1 MGELWQLYQRL
12 TSGNAT
18 HAEKERLLE
27 LMAMAENEVEA
38 KAILADYYQRVQS
51 RDNLS
56 AIPPDRLNMIADSI
70 FLADH
75 LQPIGIAQK
84 TLAVDTPSA
93 EPLSKHP
100 DPPVRRIHFMRTA
113 WVRYAA
119 AMILIAGLG
128 AYFWNSQQTSPQ
140 SQAGI
145 DSRDPVQNDVLP
157 GSDKAILTLSNGA
170 KVELGPEL
178 EHTITDGSLTIYNK
192 DGRLTYGRSDEI
204 GYNTMNT
211 PKGGQYRVTLPDGTR
226 VWLNAA
232 SSITYPTAFTGHT
245 RSVRM
250 TGEAY
255 FEVAKNT
262 EQPFLVETGE
272 TVIKVLGTHFNV
284 NNYMEEGP
292 MRTTLFEGKV
302 EVSGRGYSRIMRP
315 GEQTAI
321 TGNGIE
327 VKTNINTDQV
337 LAWKE
342 GKFYFEQDDL
352 KSILRQF
359 ERWYDVEVIYE
370 GILKN
375 RKFFGIVDRSSSLS
389 VVLEL
394 LKNSDIK
401 FNIEGKK
408 LYVQSD

>member
-1 MGELWQLYQRL
+1 MVELWQLYQRL
-12 TSGNAT
+12 TSGSAT
-18 HAEKERLLE
+18 HTEKKRLIE
-27 LMAMAENEVEA
+27 LMAMAENETEA

-51 RDNLS
+51 SDSLL

-70 FLADH
+70 LLADH
-75 LQPIGIAQK
+75 LQPIGMTQK
-84 TLAVDTPSA
+84 TLAADLRSVK
-93 EPLSKHP
+93 PLTEHS
-100 DPPVRRIHFMRTA
+100 DPPVRPIHFIRMV

-119 AMILIAGLG
+119 AVILIAGLG
-128 AYFWNSQQTSPQ
+128 AYLWDSQQAPPHNQ
-140 SQAGI
+140 VGI
-145 DSRDPVQNDVLP
+145 DSREPVQNNVLP
-157 GSDKAILTLSNGA
+157 GSDRAVLTLSDGK

-178 EHTITDGSLTIYNK
+178 EHTITDGSLTIHNI
-192 DGRLTYGRSDEI
+192 DGRLTYGKSDGV
-204 GYNTMNT
+204 GYNTMST
-211 PKGGQYRVTLPDGTR
+211 PKGGQYQVTLPDGTR

-292 MRTTLFEGKV
+292 MRTTLFEGRV
-302 EVSGRGYSRIMRP
+302 EVSGKGYSQIMKP
-315 GEQTAI
+315 GEQAAI
-321 TGNGIE
+321 AGNSIE
-327 VKTNINTDQV
+327 VKTNINTERV

-342 GKFYFEQDDL
+342 GKFYFAQDDL
-352 KSILRQF
+352 KSILGQF

-370 GILKN
+370 GTLKN
-375 RKFFGIVDRSSSLS
+375 RKFFGIIDRSSSLS